1 MKQNKTI
8 FLKLIPF
15 MFFVIGISGKAQFSS
30 VTDTSISNNNL
41 KIDLSFDEE
50 IFSVTGCTTPSC
62 IEITDFNVTL
72 SGGNATL
79 ASNTPIT
86 ITKLGNYNFIP
97 QWNMYDPTQTNPN
110 ANREPN
116 DSGTEDY
123 AQHEVS
129 GQLNDFSETQRLN
142 GVLEIIE
149 PIARTIV
156 GYNYITSYPSDGSA
170 CAHSYYR
177 STTASGWNSQKLKA
191 QNAGG
196 DLLVYNSPEEF
207 AHMIPAFNANGPTG
221 VGNTWIGLS
230 QDRTA
235 ADYEERVQV
244 GGVWPFPITNG
255 GWYWDDGTPMDNSAS
270 KLKYQITI
278 ALNGI
283 ADGDELV
290 SVNPVTGPASIFN
303 CAGVSAINQINGTNQ
318 VYLNDKLDP
327 YIVSSSI
334 SDDNTTVRV
343 IFNETIFTDAASN
356 PMLNTDFVLSLVQN
370 GSVASLSSI
379 NPSSIINYGN
389 RIFDLILPMIGLP
402 MSGKEVL
409 TILPALGS
417 VFDAASNTAS
427 STQINNTVGFNP
439 PKTGPIYLSN
449 IYKTSTVSGTL
460 AVASETFLCDGITF
474 TNYNQAYHDGVVLE
488 PQVGNYLLYNK
499 NYSYPSILIQGSD
512 FGYFHLRGFDRIL
525 EVRKSDGL
533 IVAKYSCL

>member
-8 FLKLIPF
+8 FLKLIPI

-30 VTDTSISNNNL
+30 VTETSISNNNL

-97 QWNMYDPTQTNPN
+97 QWNTYDPTQTNPN

-129 GQLNDFSETQRLN
+129 GQLNDFSENQRLN

-149 PIARTIV
+149 PIARTIA

-177 STTASGWNSQKLKA
+177 STTANGWNSEKLKA

-207 AHMIPAFNANGPTG
+207 DHMIPAFNANGPTG

-230 QDRTA
+230 QDRT
-235 ADYEERVQV
+235 
-244 GGVWPFPITNG
+244 
-255 GWYWDDGTPMDNSAS
+255 
-270 KLKYQITI
+270 
-278 ALNGI
+278 
-283 ADGDELV
+283 
-290 SVNPVTGPASIFN
+290 
-303 CAGVSAINQINGTNQ
+303 C
-318 VYLNDKLDP
+318 
-327 YIVSSSI
+327 
-334 SDDNTTVRV
+334 
-343 IFNETIFTDAASN
+343 
-356 PMLNTDFVLSLVQN
+356 
-370 GSVASLSSI
+370 
-379 NPSSIINYGN
+379 
-389 RIFDLILPMIGLP
+389 
-402 MSGKEVL
+402 
-409 TILPALGS
+409 
-417 VFDAASNTAS
+417 
-427 STQINNTVGFNP
+427 
-439 PKTGPIYLSN
+439 
-449 IYKTSTVSGTL
+449 
-460 AVASETFLCDGITF
+460 C
-474 TNYNQAYHDGVVLE
+474 
-488 PQVGNYLLYNK
+488 
-499 NYSYPSILIQGSD
+499 
-512 FGYFHLRGFDRIL
+512 
-525 EVRKSDGL
+525 
-533 IVAKYSCL
+533 